1 MENYIALKNIFSSFS
16 KGFSTIK
23 GQKLRNVQ
31 FKRNVVVRKFFFGL
45 IKTRRD
51 VLLKDEKIIAEFEL
65 LPKDIE
71 TRGVGGIIKFD
82 TTYIK
87 FTDLNLLAEYGFC
100 SRVVMFLNTN
110 LRELE
115 IYNRISNWE
124 NHLYLNDK
132 DFNTV
137 LDIIRKGNIKDLD
150 DYYVDLTAC
159 KLIHRSEI

>member
-16 KGFSTIK
+16 KGFSTTK

-51 VLLKDEKIIAEFEL
+51 VLLKNEKIIAEFEF
-65 LPKDIE
+65 LPKNIE
-71 TRGVGGIIKFD
+71 TKEGGIIKFD
-82 TTYIK
+82 TTYTR
-87 FTDLNLLAEYGFC
+87 FTDPNLLAEYGFY
-100 SRVVMFLNTN
+100 SRIVMFLDTN
-110 LRELE
+110 SGELE

-132 DFNTV
+132 DFKTV